1 MKKENKIKIITP
13 SYNNE
18 QWVEY
23 NVASILNQTYKNYEV
38 LYINDAS
45 TDNTYEKVTSIVGN
59 LQNWTVINNDVNK
72 GATHNYFEYRE
83 QYLNNDDDIVIH
95 LDGDD
100 WLYDEFVLE
109 KLNKFYNQ
117 HDCWMTYGGFIVWN
131 GFETDSNLPYPQSTN
146 FDDFVHKYRFY
157 RRDMWRASHM
167 RTYRSFLFKSLP
179 LTAMKSLI
187 DGEYYW
193 HASDLAF
200 QFPFLEM
207 CPKNKIKL
215 IDFYAHVY
223 NHSNV
228 NQLRTHEREINE
240 NQKYEIEIR
249 NRKKYAEGLPPT
261 KLPQINVIGDYRE
274 RNSIPSTFSYTYN
287 LTDGEFDI
295 TLIQDMDII
304 NFIEG
309 KIKINRGKIV
319 ADIHEPPHLLEQKKV
334 YDAVKQNAHLFDLIL
349 TFDNE
354 LLKLPNAQF
363 RNGGYEVVLNK
374 NVHEQSYPILQDDT
388 LQQIY
393 NKYQLISFIT
403 SNKVM
408 TDGHRFRVGCAQRI
422 IQEQLPV
429 DLYGKGIKDIV
440 GKIEGLQNYKFSITI
455 ENGQHYN
462 YFTEKILDC
471 FLTGTIPIYNGCKNI
486 GEFFDTAGII
496 TFETEDELINI
507 ISKLTDDE
515 YNCRKNAIK
524 HNFKIAKKYAYNNDI
539 LFEKFFKKLI

>member
-1 MKKENKIKIITP
+1 MKRENKIKIITP

-18 QWVEY
+18 HWVEY
-23 NVASILNQTYKNYEV
+23 NIASILNQTYKNYEV

-45 TDNTYEKVTSIVGN
+45 TDTTYEKVASIVGD
-59 LQNWTVINNDVNK
+59 LQNWKIINNDTNK

-83 QYLNNDDDIVIH
+83 RYLTNDDDIVIH

-100 WLYDEFVLE
+100 WLYDELVLE
-109 KLNKFYNQ
+109 KLNNFYNQ

-131 GFETDSNLPYPQSTN
+131 GFETESNLPYPQSTN
-146 FDDFVHKYRFY
+146 FDDFIHKHKFY
-157 RRDMWRASHM
+157 RRDIWRTSHM

-179 LTAMKSLI
+179 LDAVRSLI
-187 DGEYYW
+187 DNNYYW

-207 CPKNKIKL
+207 CPKDKIKL
-215 IDFYAHVY
+215 IDFYAYVY

-228 NQLRTHEREINE
+228 NQLRTHEREANE

-249 NRKKYAEGLPPT
+249 NRKKYADGLPPT
-261 KLPQINVIGDYRE
+261 KLSQINVIGDYRE

-334 YDAVKQNAHLFDLIL
+334 YDVVKKNAHLFDLIL
-349 TFDNE
+349 TFDND
-354 LLKLPNAQF
+354 LLNLPNAQF

-374 NVHEQSYPILQDDT
+374 NVHEQSYPTLQDDS

-393 NKYQLISFIT
+393 KKNKLVSFIT
-403 SNKVM
+403 SNKTM
-408 TDGHRFRVGCAQRI
+408 TEGHRFRVGCAQRI

-429 DLYGKGIKDIV
+429 DLYGKGIKDII
-440 GKIEGLQNYKFSITI
+440 GKIEGLKNYKFSITI
-455 ENGQHYN
+455 ENGQHDN

-471 FLTGTIPIYNGCKNI
+471 FLTGTIPIYKGCKNI
-486 GEFFDTAGII
+486 GEFFDAVGII
-496 TFETEDELINI
+496 IFETENELIDI
-507 ISKLTDDE
+507 ISNLNDDT
-515 YNCRKNAIK
+515 YDTRIDTVK
-524 HNFKIAKKYAYNNDI
+524 HNFEIAKKYAYNNDM